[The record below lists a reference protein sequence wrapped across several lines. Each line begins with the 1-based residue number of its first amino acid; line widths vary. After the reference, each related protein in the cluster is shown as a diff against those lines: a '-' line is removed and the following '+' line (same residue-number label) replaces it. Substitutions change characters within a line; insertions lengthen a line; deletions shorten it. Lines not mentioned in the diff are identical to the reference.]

1 MQSIFKKR
9 WGLLM
14 KKLLAVLLFIG
25 VSFLSADDED
35 FSYTYF
41 DLSAVQADDTGYDAT
56 VSLGLPFSLYLR
68 GTLEDIDAE
77 IENAIFQKS
86 SSIVSLGTH
95 VSIAD
100 LLKNVTKD
108 GFKFNFARF
117 MDFYAELGTDKWEL
131 ENIEGVTEEG
141 TDAYIQGGIR
151 VGDSDGWELSVYL
164 ENRSLAEVEINKDN
178 GKAEYTLSDDV
189 NNTLGIKFINNFH
202 ENMSLNINLDN
213 DDSIGST
220 ASIGIRFRL

>member
-1 MQSIFKKR
+1 
-9 WGLLM
+9 M

-86 SSIVSLGTH
+86 SSIVSIGTH

-117 MDFYAELGTDKWEL
+117 MDFYAELGADKWEL

-151 VGDSDGWELSVYL
+151 VGDSDGWELSIYL

-178 GKAEYTLSDDV
+178 GKAQYTLSDDV

>member
-1 MQSIFKKR
+1 
-9 WGLLM
+9 M

-117 MDFYAELGTDKWEL
+117 MDFYAELGADKWEL
-131 ENIEGVTEEG
+131 ENIEGVTKQG

-151 VGDSDGWELSVYL
+151 VGDSDGWELSIYL

>member
-1 MQSIFKKR
+1 
-9 WGLLM
+9 M

-117 MDFYAELGTDKWEL
+117 MDFYAELGTDKWGL

-151 VGDSDGWELSVYL
+151 VGDADGWELSVYL

>member
-1 MQSIFKKR
+1 
-9 WGLLM
+9 M

-25 VSFLSADDED
+25 GPFISADDED
-35 FSYTYF
+35 FSYTYL
-41 DLSAVQADDTGYDAT
+41 DLSAVQAKDTGYDAT

-68 GTLEDIDAE
+68 GSIEGVDTE
-77 IENAIFQKS
+77 IENAIFEKS
-86 SSIVSLGTH
+86 SSIISIGTH

-131 ENIEGVTEEG
+131 ENIDGVSEEG

-151 VGDSDGWELSVYL
+151 VGDSEGWELSIYL
-164 ENRSLAEVEINKDN
+164 ENRSLAEVEINQEN
-178 GKAEYTLSDDV
+178 GKAEYALSDDV
-189 NNTLGIKFINNFH
+189 NNTLGIKFINNFQ
-202 ENMSLNINLDN
+202 ENMSMNINLDN
-213 DDSIGST
+213 DDVIGST
-220 ASIGIRFRL
+220 VSIGIRFRL

>member
-1 MQSIFKKR
+1 
-9 WGLLM
+9 M
-14 KKLLAVLLFIG
+14 KKLLAVLLLIG
-25 VSFLSADDED
+25 VSLLSADDED

-41 DLSAVQADDTGYDAT
+41 DLSAVHANDTGYDAT

-68 GTLEDIDAE
+68 GSLEDIDTE
-77 IENAIFQKS
+77 IESAIFQKS

-95 VSIAD
+95 ISIAD
-100 LLKNVTKD
+100 LLNNVSKN

-117 MDFYAELGTDKWEL
+117 MDFYAELGADKWEL
-131 ENIEGVTEEG
+131 EDIEGVSEEG

-151 VGDSDGWELSVYL
+151 FGDSEGWELSIYL
-164 ENRSLAEVEINKDN
+164 ENRSLAEVEINQDN

>member
-1 MQSIFKKR
+1 
-9 WGLLM
+9 M
-14 KKLLAVLLFIG
+14 KKLVAVLLFFG
-25 VSFLSADDED
+25 VSFLAADDED

-41 DLSAVQADDTGYDAT
+41 DLSAVQADNTGYDAT
-56 VSLGLPFSLYLR
+56 FSLGLPFSLYLR
-68 GTLEDIDAE
+68 GSVEDIDAE
-77 IENAIFQKS
+77 IENTIFKKS
-86 SSIVSLGTH
+86 SSIVTLGTH

-117 MDFYAELGTDKWEL
+117 MDFYAELGADKWEL
-131 ENIEGVTEEG
+131 ENIDGVSEEG

-151 VGDSDGWELSVYL
+151 VGDSEGWELSVYL
-164 ENRSLAEVEINKDN
+164 ENRSLAEVEISQEN

-189 NNTLGIKFINNFH
+189 NNTLGIKFTNNFQ
-202 ENMSLNINLDN
+202 ENMSMNINLDN
-213 DDSIGST
+213 DDVIGST

>member
-1 MQSIFKKR
+1 
-9 WGLLM
+9 M

-25 VSFLSADDED
+25 VSFTSADDED

-56 VSLGLPFSLYLR
+56 ISLGLPFSLYLR
-68 GTLEDIDAE
+68 GTVEDIDAE

-117 MDFYAELGTDKWEL
+117 MDFYAELGADKWEL
-131 ENIEGVTEEG
+131 ENIEGVAEEG

-151 VGDSDGWELSVYL
+151 VGDSDGWELSIYL

-220 ASIGIRFRL
+220 ASIGIRLRL

>member
-1 MQSIFKKR
+1 
-9 WGLLM
+9 M

-117 MDFYAELGTDKWEL
+117 LDFYAELGADKWEL